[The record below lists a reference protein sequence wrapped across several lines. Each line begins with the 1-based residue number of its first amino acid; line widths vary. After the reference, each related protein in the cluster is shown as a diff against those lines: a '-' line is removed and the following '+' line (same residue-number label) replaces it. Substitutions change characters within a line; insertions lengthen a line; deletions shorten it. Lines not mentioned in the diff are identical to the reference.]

1 MMTFFREGG
10 YIMYPLLL
18 VTIVVVVLAV
28 RGWLRLRGGKASQ
41 ATLGTGID
49 AILFWGGYA
58 AVLGVLGTLVGISQ
72 AAGAISR
79 ATEVDPS
86 IVWMGIRIA
95 LSTTI
100 YGLLVF
106 AVALLL
112 WFGLRHSHRRRLA
125 DAAS

>member
-1 MMTFFREGG
+1 MLTFFREGG
-10 YIMYPLLL
+10 VIMYPLVL
-18 VTIVVVVLAV
+18 VTLVVAVLAV
-28 RGWLRLRGGKASQ
+28 RAWLRLRSGEVSQ

-49 AILFWGGYA
+49 AVLFWGAYA

-72 AAGAISR
+72 AAAAISQ
-79 ATEVDPS
+79 AAEVSPP

-106 AVALLL
+106 AIALLL
-112 WFGLRHSHRRRLA
+112 WFGLRHGHRRRLA
-125 DAAS
+125 AAG